1 MVSMWNNLFLS
12 FPCKRTSSGFPYVSE
27 FTVNLLLLSLFQSNL
42 PQILLSFNYVILC
55 PGFQTALH
63 LITFFLPTF
72 PTSSYTI
79 LLFVHFITANWSH
92 RASLATGLSY
102 WPLTCHFL
110 SLKSLPFNLSLALY
124 LLGFS
129 LNATFLERL
138 SVDTQGYLILL
149 SDHPALLYYNIFENM
164 SFLLCFLVLLD
175 FIKL

>member
-27 FTVNLLLLSLFQSNL
+27 FTVILLLLSLFQSNL
-42 PQILLSFNYVILC
+42 PQILLSFNCIILC
-55 PGFQTALH
+55 PGFQIALH

-110 SLKSLPFNLSLALY
+110 SLKSLPFILSRSVSSGIQFECHLSREAFCVYTGVPYPSLRPPCSFILQHIWKYVIFTLFPCFIGLY
-124 LLGFS
+124 
-129 LNATFLERL
+129 
-138 SVDTQGYLILL
+138 
-149 SDHPALLYYNIFENM
+149 
-164 SFLLCFLVLLD
+164 
-175 FIKL
+175 